1 MTSGKGKVM
10 KAIRRWLPIA
20 ALAAVLGLA
29 LAPSVLAESL
39 TVAKPDVSAT
49 DDAASE
55 FVLYYFHGAR
65 RCNTCR
71 SIESQ
76 TQDAIE
82 GGFAAELEAG
92 KLQWKVLNTDEP
104 DNEHFLKDF
113 DLVGSSLVLVE
124 MKGDSVV
131 RHEIL
136 QDVWT
141 LVRDEP
147 RFRQYVQRSVDGYLN

>member
-1 MTSGKGKVM
+1 M
-10 KAIRRWLPIA
+10 KATRRWLPIA
-20 ALAAVLGLA
+20 AVAIVLGLA
-29 LAPSVLAESL
+29 LAMAPSVRAESTL
-39 TVAKPDVSAT
+39 VPKPGMAAT
-49 DDAASE
+49 DDAANGL
-55 FVLYYFHGAR
+55 VLYYFHGAK

-76 TQDAIE
+76 TRDAIE
-82 GGFAAELEAG
+82 GKFAAELEAG
-92 KLQWKVLNTDEP
+92 TLQWKVLNTDEP
-104 DNEHFLKDF
+104 ENEHFLKDF